1 MQNVCTDAEMLA
13 LLGDAQRGVPV
24 AYDRLYNMYSDRIFR
39 YVYARLG
46 QRETAEDL
54 TADVFVR
61 LIQVLPR
68 FRVNADRPVASFS
81 AWLYRI
87 AGNLLTD
94 HHRRQRYRQHADLSE
109 HIDLAGTGLS
119 PDQHAAANEEGLVI
133 VQALAKLEPE
143 QQAVVLYRFAEQ
155 YSTQQV
161 ADLMGKTTGAVKAL
175 QHRALNNLRRLLSS
189 SGAGR

>member
-1 MQNVCTDAEMLA
+1 MQDVCTDAEMLA
-13 LLGDAQRGVPV
+13 LLKDAQRGVPA
-24 AYDRLYNMYSDRIFR
+24 AYDRLYNLYVDKIFR

-61 LIQVLPR
+61 LVQVLPR
-68 FRVNADRPVASFS
+68 FRVNAERPVASFS

-87 AGNLLTD
+87 ASNLLTD
-94 HHRRQRYRQHADLSE
+94 HHRRQQHRQHADLAD
-109 HIDLAGTGLS
+109 HAHLAGSGLS
-119 PDQHAAANEEGLVI
+119 PDQHASAAEEGQLVI
-133 VQALAKLEPE
+133 QALAELGPE

-155 YSTQQV
+155 YSTQEV

-175 QHRALNNLRRLLSS
+175 QHRALISLRRLLSS
-189 SGAGR
+189 EASR